1 MKVSRRVTGSGWLA
15 LLGGGEFSFEETE
28 DADRAWLSKTRDGE
42 VVFVPAASGSADYG
56 RHFAV
61 YLDEYFERRAELLP
75 IYRSRDARRGKNR
88 QRLAAAS
95 AVYLGGGVADR
106 LIDAVRDTPV
116 IEGINDLLAGGGVVV
131 AIAASAQALGARVR
145 SLFGGKTLDGL
156 GLLPEVVIE
165 PNFEPGHDRR
175 LRTLLRSGGTL
186 GLGIPAGSAVLV
198 APDGSLG
205 AVGKAYCLESADGT
219 VESLSALPSTS

>member
-1 MKVSRRVTGSGWLA
+1 MKVRRVVPGSGWLA

-28 DADRAWLSKTRDGE
+28 DADRAWLSKTREGE

-61 YLDEYFERRAELLP
+61 YLDEYFERHAELLP
-75 IYRSRDARRGKNR
+75 IYRPRDARRGKNR
-88 QRLAAAS
+88 QRLAAAA

-116 IEGINDLLAGGGVVV
+116 IEGMNDLLASGGAVV
-131 AIAASAQALGARVR
+131 AIAAAAQALGARAR
-145 SLFGGKTLDGL
+145 SLFGGKTLNGL
-156 GLLPEVVIE
+156 GLLPDVVIE

-175 LRTLLRSGGTL
+175 LRTLLRSGGSC
-186 GLGIPAGSAVLV
+186 GLGIPAGAAVLV
-198 APDGSLG
+198 APDGSLE
-205 AVGKAYCLESADGT
+205 AVGKAYCLESADG
-219 VESLSALPSTS
+219 ALETLPAPSSTP